1 MGRVM
6 RRPLLLVLPALLALS
21 ACGGAPQDSA
31 PPQTSAPPAQETTSA
46 GPAQPP
52 AVPVPATDGPC
63 PYLDKEEVRAANGQ
77 GVGKVRIS
85 EGKPNPAC
93 FFYRAD
99 NKSVQAMVWIYSGS
113 AETAKAVVDAQ
124 VPVAGSSPADLPGGW
139 KGGSKKTDSGAVF
152 AVAKGEYAIV
162 VTTNQDRT
170 IAAKRIATVAAGNLK
185 L

>member
-1 MGRVM
+1 M
-6 RRPLLLVLPALLALS
+6 RRPLLLVLPALVLLS
-21 ACGGAPQDSA
+21 ACGGGGPQTTA
-31 PPQTSAPPAQETTSA
+31 PPPTSAVASPNPTSA

-52 AVPVPATDGPC
+52 PVPEPSLDGPC

-85 EGKPNPAC
+85 DGKPNPAC

-99 NKSVQAMVWIYSGS
+99 NKTVQAMVWIYSGS
-113 AETAKAVVDAQ
+113 AEVAKAVVDAQ
-124 VPVAGSSPADLPGGW
+124 APVATSSPADLPGGW
-139 KGGSKKTDSGAVF
+139 KGGSQKTDKGAVF

-170 IAAKRIATVAAGNLK
+170 IAAKRIATTTAGNLK

>member
-1 MGRVM
+1 M
-6 RRPLLLVLPALLALS
+6 RRPLLLVLPALAVLS
-21 ACGGAPQDSA
+21 ACGGAPADSTPPTSSGA
-31 PPQTSAPPAQETTSA
+31 PVQEPTSPAPAK
-46 GPAQPP
+46 PP
-52 AVPVPATDGPC
+52 PVPEPSSDGPC

-113 AETAKAVVDAQ
+113 ADVAKLLVDTQ

-139 KGGSKKTDSGAVF
+139 KGGSKKTDTGAVF

-170 IAAKRIATVAAGNLK
+170 IAAKRIATVTAGNLK

>member
-1 MGRVM
+1 M
-6 RRPLLLVLPALLALS
+6 RRPLLIVLPVLALLS
-21 ACGGAPQDSA
+21 ACGGGGDAAGSSA
-31 PPQTSAPPAQETTSA
+31 PVVPPPVVSTPSAAPVTV
-46 GPAQPP
+46 P
-52 AVPVPATDGPC
+52 AVPEPSGDGPC

-99 NKSVQAMVWIYSGS
+99 NKSVQATVWVYSGS
-113 AETAKAVVDAQ
+113 AEGAKGVVDKQ
-124 VPVAGSSPADLPGGW
+124 VPVASSSPAELSGGW
-139 KGGSKKTDSGAVF
+139 KGGSQRTEGGAVF
-152 AVAKGEYAIV
+152 AVAKGEYAVV

-170 IAAKRIATVAAGNLK
+170 IAAKRIATVAVTNLK